1 MNETELFSKIHDL
14 SGRLGLIERKVD
26 FMLQA
31 LKLEYHDDTPEPPYM
46 AEVRALIA
54 QHKNI
59 DAITVYRRA
68 TGLGLADAKN
78 FIENL
83 PNKAD

>member
-14 SGRLGLIERKVD
+14 SGRLGLIERKVE

-31 LKLEYHDDTPEPPYM
+31 LKLEYHDNTVEPPYM
-46 AEVRALIA
+46 PEVRALVA

-59 DAITVYRRA
+59 EAIMVYRRE
-68 TGLGLADAKN
+68 TGLGLADAKK
-78 FIENL
+78 FIDNL
-83 PNKAD
+83 PNLEK